1 MQFIIFTRKIDRKQ
15 NIMVEKIVNGVSIII
30 RNYFAAIWSTCA
42 IFKLKSFSFKKL
54 DIFRLFIVMFKNKQN

>member
-1 MQFIIFTRKIDRKQ
+1 
-15 NIMVEKIVNGVSIII
+15 MVEKIANGVSIII